1 MVRNGVRV
9 DGSRNGSLA
18 RGPRM
23 TKRGAGSR
31 GFGFASPESQPS
43 QRGSRAHCRA
53 TNAAG
58 VCWNGSPEGRAGQCL
73 RKCVFCP
80 CRVSAGMGKGVALT
94 ARGPELAG
102 WRPHPTGVGLAR
114 TRSWLI
120 HRPLF
125 GALRPGCPG
134 RGSGLDPRELLWARI
149 PARTLHA
156 LLGDAG
162 PLRRDRPGSSHR
174 ARHVRHR
181 PGPLAPALARMS
193 RTDRDPARWLALHG
207 ARKSAAR
214 QRNRVGHRLP
224 GSAPCVETRPSG
236 AFPSAWPET
245 LARPSGSG
253 SATMIACGWRVG
265 KRSGDFWL
273 SDWICWNG

>member
-1 MVRNGVRV
+1 MPGAKDDETRGRRS
-9 DGSRNGSLA
+9 GLRLCFA
-18 RGPRM
+18 RKS
-23 TKRGAGSR
+23 TV
-31 GFGFASPESQPS
+31 PS
-43 QRGSRAHCRA
+43 E
-53 TNAAG
+53 AAG
-58 VCWNGSPEGRAGQCL
+58 RTAARQMPPGCGQEGSPEGRAGQCL
-73 RKCVFCP
+73 RRYVFCP

-120 HRPLF
+120 HRPLI

-134 RGSGLDPRELLWARI
+134 RGSGLDPREMLWARI
-149 PARTLHA
+149 PARTLRA

-181 PGPLAPALARMS
+181 PGPISRPRPHVADGSGPGPVAGFARRSRAPPASGTALAIAS
-193 RTDRDPARWLALHG
+193 PLVA
-207 ARKSAAR
+207 SY
-214 QRNRVGHRLP
+214 
-224 GSAPCVETRPSG
+224 VETRITG

-253 SATMIACGWRVG
+253 SATMIACGWKVG
-265 KRSGDFWL
+265 KKLGAFSGK
-273 SDWICWNG
+273 